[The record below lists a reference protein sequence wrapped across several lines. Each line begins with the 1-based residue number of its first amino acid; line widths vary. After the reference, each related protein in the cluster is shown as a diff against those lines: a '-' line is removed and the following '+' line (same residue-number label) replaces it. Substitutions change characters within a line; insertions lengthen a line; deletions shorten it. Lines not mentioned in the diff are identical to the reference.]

1 MSFDVNFSSN
11 QPVIKAAAGMNNDG
25 GSGGNTGYMSQG
37 RKKDKDGKGSLF
49 GKENNKSDSFEI
61 SAKIPDFSF
70 GTESVT
76 ENSWIQKL
84 LNKVK
89 Q

>member
-37 RKKDKDGKGSLF
+37 RKKDQDGKGSLF

-61 SAKIPDFSF
+61 SSKIPELNLEIEF
-70 GTESVT
+70 ET

-84 LNKVK
+84 LKKVK
-89 Q
+89 K